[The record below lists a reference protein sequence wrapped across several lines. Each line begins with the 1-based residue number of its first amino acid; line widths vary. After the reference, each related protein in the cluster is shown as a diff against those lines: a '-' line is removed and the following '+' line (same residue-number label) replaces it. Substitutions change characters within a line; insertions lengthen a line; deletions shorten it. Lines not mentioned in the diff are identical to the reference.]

1 MAFPLFEKKKG
12 NRRQVLDGLFTVKV
26 INILSTIHPEK
37 SFLQN
42 NHSCKCLI
50 FTDTD
55 TQATFVLKFCSQL
68 IFTKSS

>member
-26 INILSTIHPEK
+26 INILSTIHPEI